1 MLPASVLCSPRSVA
15 FPRAHA
21 TARTRIAAPQRS
33 LQPDDR
39 VFIRD
44 GDACW
49 FVSVR
54 SIVML
59 EGDGNQ
65 TRIVFHEGRP
75 LLCRNIGAL
84 EGRLPSS
91 LFLRANRSQVI
102 NLSYVESIR
111 PWFGSTLKVT
121 LTGNLEVEL
130 SRRQT
135 QLFRHRFC
143 L

>member
-1 MLPASVLCSPRSVA
+1 MLPASALCSPRTLA
-15 FPRAHA
+15 FPRARA
-21 TARTRIAAPQRS
+21 TTRTRLTASERS

-54 SIVML
+54 SIVLL

-84 EGRLPSS
+84 EERLPSS

-102 NLSYVESIR
+102 NLSYVTSIR

-121 LTGNLEVEL
+121 LSGDLEVEF

-135 QLFRHRFC
+135 QLFRRRFC

>member
-1 MLPASVLCSPRSVA
+1 M
-15 FPRAHA
+15 
-21 TARTRIAAPQRS
+21 
-33 LQPDDR
+33 
-39 VFIRD
+39 FIRD

-65 TRIVFHEGRP
+65 TRIRFKAGSP

-84 EGRLPSS
+84 EERLPPR

-102 NLSYVESIR
+102 NLDYIESIA
-111 PWFGSTLKVT
+111 PWFGDTLKAT
-121 LTGNLEVEL
+121 LHGNLEVEF
-130 SRRQT
+130 SRRRA
-135 QLFRHRFC
+135 QLFRQQFC